1 MLGPGIRNRM
11 TSWSIRDG
19 RRDDIP
25 ALLELWRI
33 AGSVPTP
40 SDRSDSLATLVE
52 HDPRALVVAES
63 HGTLVGSIIAAWDG
77 WRGSFH
83 RLAVRPGHRRRGLAT
98 ELVGIG
104 EDRLRDRGAVRLA
117 AIVARDEAAA
127 LEFWAARGYVF
138 QPEHLRFTADYD

>member
-1 MLGPGIRNRM
+1 M

-19 RRDDIP
+19 GRADIP
-25 ALLELWRI
+25 ALLELWRV

-40 SDRSDSLATLVE
+40 SDHSESLAALVE
-52 HDPRALVVAES
+52 HDPRAILVAES

-83 RLAVRPGHRRRGLAT
+83 RLAVRPGYRRRGLAT
-98 ELVGIG
+98 ELVRVG

-127 LEFWAARGYVF
+127 LEFWAAQGYLF
-138 QPEHLRFTADYD
+138 QPDHLRFTADDG